1 MRKLPSASYKSRDRG
16 PREFKSRLR
25 KETGDIMELA
35 RKKIIKISPSHPIKD
50 ASEIMVKEGIRRL
63 PVTSPGNEKLQGV
76 LVTRDIIDFL
86 GGGDKYKII
95 KNKHS
100 ENFLSAIND
109 PVRLIINQDYPYGT
123 SEMSIAE
130 TANILIEE
138 NVGGVPIIGDDQ
150 KVVGIV
156 TESDFVNYLPS
167 KTNISVEERM
177 TRKVVTGRP
186 EISIKDVM
194 KRMISEGFRRLP
206 IIENEEM
213 IGIVTSVDILKY
225 FGSSEVFEHM
235 ESGDIEDAISIS
247 VQEIMSKKVFTV
259 NPEADL
265 GEAAEIMDQR
275 DYAGLPVV
283 ENDKLIGIITE
294 RDFLELLV

>member
-1 MRKLPSASYKSRDRG
+1 
-16 PREFKSRLR
+16 
-25 KETGDIMELA
+25 MELA